1 MKCSI
6 RLGLKSWFP
15 PRNGLWPLVK
25 QAFPTHR
32 KSNSVA
38 IQQALLATHC
48 HNTEI
53 HSACCF
59 SPLRDGLPLPF
70 QTEES
75 LLVSSSVQSWRVG
88 NSSVVCSRIYLQA
101 AGGRGKGNEHNSII
115 LNLTSWSWHILYPS
129 PLAMSI
135 ITPLPFPGSGF
146 LSMEA
151 RPSLK
156 LWFQPSS
163 PLYPLDMWRPLSHQP
178 ISAQNKDIR
187 PANKVAVYAEQRHG
201 HMKSWE

>member
-1 MKCSI
+1 MDYDQLSSKPC
-6 RLGLKSWFP
+6 
-15 PRNGLWPLVK
+15 PLIGK
-25 QAFPTHR
+25 
-32 KSNSVA
+32 A
-38 IQQALLATHC
+38 IQWP
-48 HNTEI
+48 
-53 HSACCF
+53 F
-59 SPLRDGLPLPF
+59 SRLCWLHTVTTLKYIVPAASLRDGLPLPF

-101 AGGRGKGNEHNSII
+101 ARGRGKGNEHNSII

-135 ITPLPFPGSGF
+135 ITLLPFPGLGF

-187 PANKVAVYAEQRHG
+187 LT
-201 HMKSWE
+201 W